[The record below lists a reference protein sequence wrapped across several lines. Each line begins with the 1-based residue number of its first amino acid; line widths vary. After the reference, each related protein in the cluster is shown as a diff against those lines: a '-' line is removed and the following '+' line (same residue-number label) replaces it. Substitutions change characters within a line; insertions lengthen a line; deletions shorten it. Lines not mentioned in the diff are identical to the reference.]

1 MLVPALRFAGRRSV
15 AEDYL
20 AIQGAQ
26 GLPQVILSLEL
37 RTPAQ
42 EHADTGAHQVHVVG
56 QWGQKSSRVPRRR
69 WRGGRRVKFQW
80 TTRPLSLSM
89 LTAPASA
96 SRSRRS
102 FPSSSR
108 RHSSTRRS
116 RLSRLTREGGGEH
129 VNLFNSSKKTEVFLT
144 LTVRGGRRVLGG

>member
-1 MLVPALRFAGRRSV
+1 M
-15 AEDYL
+15 
-20 AIQGAQ
+20 
-26 GLPQVILSLEL
+26 
-37 RTPAQ
+37 
-42 EHADTGAHQVHVVG
+42 
-56 QWGQKSSRVPRRR
+56 
-69 WRGGRRVKFQW
+69 KFQS

-89 LTAPASA
+89 LIAPASA

-129 VNLFNSSKKTEVFLT
+129 VNLFIQAENFTAENLNARSQNGAFLDDK
-144 LTVRGGRRVLGG
+144 LSRGSRIYLFLIGRPERRVWGGWRSRRSCRWSSRWRTLQRRPFSNMVHHLAAAPDFTLACAARVSMCLMR